1 MQEAGRKARLIAALA
16 MAVLASAGSARA
28 AADLPLQTVM
38 SYLHKAGVDAP
49 WSVEQ
54 HSVQADGADRYI
66 VAYSD
71 REDAGKHSCRAKLVE
86 LDMHGQGG
94 GVVVDDTSRDVVYAF
109 IPCKWTSSASF
120 HRLSE
125 PVDFARVEDALDSVM
140 SAVDDPGKAK
150 VTFLDED
157 MRGAFAKLRPDDFH
171 RIRDRGNDPLTLC
184 FFTQVRDFLSAPE
197 ILSAEVIPGNPPQIK
212 VDICGYIDIVPV
224 KQ

>member
-1 MQEAGRKARLIAALA
+1 MQKAGRTTRLTVALA
-16 MAVLASAGSARA
+16 MAVVISAGSARA

-54 HSVQADGADRYI
+54 HSFKEDGADRYI

-71 REDAGKHSCRAKLVE
+71 REDAGKHSCRAELVE
-86 LDMHGQGG
+86 LDMHGQSGG
-94 GVVVDDTSRDVVYAF
+94 IVDSTSRNVVYAF
-109 IPCKWTSSASF
+109 IPCKWTNSGSF

-125 PVDFARVEDALDSVM
+125 PVDIARVEDALDSVM

-150 VTFLDED
+150 VMFLDED

-171 RIRDRGNDPLTLC
+171 RIRDRGNGPLTLC
-184 FFTQVRDFLSAPE
+184 FFTQVRDFLGAPE
-197 ILSAEVIPGNPPQIK
+197 ILSAEVIPGKPPQIK